1 VVEADEDCA
10 EVGEGEEEV
19 VEVMDYNLD
28 QHVLRHIKEKENG
41 KKQSS
46 QVWTSSSLSVLL
58 KARDRARRRR
68 TAWEAWAVEKH
79 GSLQAAFSN
88 PRVKA
93 PKLEDLLVEEWD
105 RMKPNQTGIS
115 AWTLKSYI
123 NKFEVLKQDLV
134 DVQQQEKRRLE
145 VLESPVQVPD
155 CFPASDI
162 PRFDLEKLDK
172 MKKLPVD
179 VVDLVKTRQWAK
191 VIEVEQGS
199 KLDYL
204 ELWRREYKKAV
215 PNFRGSGHNLQA
227 RLFELQCIPL
237 IRKRLKSAM
246 LTKISTIQDGAGS
259 HVRAEEFPTLL
270 PRVTLFPEVDD
281 YNVETNIRR
290 PTFESDRKIPVITF
304 TDHIVLNR
312 GVGNLRVPEI
322 SFPKAQYASAL
333 SRHSSKV
340 SYVTNPVLS
349 LKIGSGCDC
358 EIFECPQCDAMFDNY
373 NNYHSHKM
381 QHQEIVV
388 HAPAAGVSAQLRWSG
403 YTNHRDHINQTINDQ
418 SEPTQLNQS
427 EADAICRG
435 LVKQIISKVLD
446 GS

>member
-1 VVEADEDCA
+1 
-10 EVGEGEEEV
+10 
-19 VEVMDYNLD
+19 M
-28 QHVLRHIKEKENG
+28 
-41 KKQSS
+41 
-46 QVWTSSSLSVLL
+46 LL

-134 DVQQQEKRRLE
+134 DMQQQEKRRLE

-215 PNFRGSGHNLQA
+215 PNFRGSGHNLQV
-227 RLFELQCIPL
+227 RHHYKKILLSNFPL
-237 IRKRLKSAM
+237 RMFFLKR
-246 LTKISTIQDGAGS
+246 Q
-259 HVRAEEFPTLL
+259 
-270 PRVTLFPEVDD
+270 
-281 YNVETNIRR
+281 
-290 PTFESDRKIPVITF
+290 
-304 TDHIVLNR
+304 
-312 GVGNLRVPEI
+312 
-322 SFPKAQYASAL
+322 
-333 SRHSSKV
+333 
-340 SYVTNPVLS
+340 
-349 LKIGSGCDC
+349 
-358 EIFECPQCDAMFDNY
+358 
-373 NNYHSHKM
+373 
-381 QHQEIVV
+381 
-388 HAPAAGVSAQLRWSG
+388 
-403 YTNHRDHINQTINDQ
+403 
-418 SEPTQLNQS
+418 
-427 EADAICRG
+427 
-435 LVKQIISKVLD
+435 
-446 GS
+446 